1 MSTISIEVD
10 LSNYIDE
17 CIEAV
22 RDEGHLVF
30 DDDNSVRDYCS
41 DVMGNSLDKIKEIVA
56 EARNNVLYNQD
67 ISQDYKELYDKLDRV
82 LFYE

>member
-1 MSTISIEVD
+1 MNTISIEVD

-22 RDEGHLVF
+22 RDEGYLVF
-30 DDDNSVRDYCS
+30 DDDNSVKDYCS
-41 DVMGNSLDKIKEIVA
+41 DTIYSSLDKIKEIVA
-56 EARNNVLYNQD
+56 EARNKVIYE
-67 ISQDYKELYDKLDRV
+67 IVSQDYKELFDKLDRV